1 VSLSAVAAVEGPR
14 GTQTVERHDGTT
26 AQVRGVGEVLASWTG
41 TIPVEAGA
49 RIVADRG
56 GHARV
61 WREPKRG
68 GQVLG
73 SWSGWSSSRLAAEP
87 RHEPRRLAH
96 SFYAPPPRGPGRPG
110 LQARAADSAARQ
122 PAQASQI
129 EVMRRRVAATNSKDF
144 AAWETLHAPGACR
157 STPDLQGSIC
167 GRAAMRAALETLSAA
182 FADYALELVEASGEC
197 DRLAVRMHAS
207 GTHTGTLILS
217 DGTAV
222 PPTGRHFQ
230 QDWVALVTFDPQG
243 RIEHIDEFYD
253 EFVLL
258 LQLGLAQP
266 L

>member
-26 AQVRGVGEVLASWTG
+26 AQVRGVGEVLAGWTR
-41 TIPVEAGA
+41 TIPVEAGN
-49 RIVADRG
+49 RIIADRG
-56 GHARV
+56 GHDSV
-61 WREPKRG
+61 WREP
-68 GQVLG
+68 
-73 SWSGWSSSRLAAEP
+73 
-87 RHEPRRLAH
+87 
-96 SFYAPPPRGPGRPG
+96 
-110 LQARAADSAARQ
+110 QAW
-122 PAQASQI
+122 QI

-157 STPDLQGSIC
+157 TTPQGSLC
-167 GRAAMRAALETLSAA
+167 GPAAMRAAHEALSAA
-182 FADYALELVEASGEC
+182 FPDYALELVEASGDG

-230 QDWVALVTFDPQG
+230 QDWVALVTFDPEG
-243 RIEHIDEFYD
+243 RIEHFDEFYD